1 MSFKVLR
8 ISIIAA
14 KNDGGIWRR
23 CTGAR
28 GPTMACEHVKLPGGG
43 SAIVCGAR
51 RPHTKCGCGRR
62 ATLLC
67 DWKMENPTDHK
78 FARGSTTC
86 DKPLCERCTTSPAPD
101 KDLCPKHAEAFE
113 HWKAARGVKR
123 DDDD

>member
-1 MSFKVLR
+1 MIPTGASRTRRGASGKTTNSGTRRCTSKFC
-8 ISIIAA
+8 
-14 KNDGGIWRR
+14 R

-113 HWKAARGVKR
+113 
-123 DDDD
+123 